1 MEYISIIFMFKW
13 LFYHWYSSTDTPSIV
28 SRVNIWS
35 YVNIKIFKSKIQ
47 NQIVYFILGL
57 NNLYLKELKIFYK
70 NSSFELFYFKILYIL
85 VFFIFFFWFLMLI

>member
-1 MEYISIIFMFKW
+1 MFKW
-13 LFYHWYSSTDTPSIV
+13 LFYHWYTSTDLPSIN

-35 YVNIKIFKSKIQ
+35 YVNIKIFKSKMQ

-70 NSSFELFYFKILYIL
+70 NSSFEVFYFRILYVLIFL
-85 VFFIFFFWFLMLI
+85 MFLSFFISVI

>member
-1 MEYISIIFMFKW
+1 MFKW
-13 LFYHWYSSTDTPSIV
+13 LFYHWYSSTDLPSIN

-35 YVNIKIFKSKIQ
+35 YVNIKIFKSKMQ

-70 NSSFELFYFKILYIL
+70 NSSFEVFYFKIIYII
-85 VFFIFFFWFLMLI
+85 IFLIFLLFLIFLF

>member
-1 MEYISIIFMFKW
+1 M
-13 LFYHWYSSTDTPSIV
+13 FYHWYTSTDLPSIN
-28 SRVNIWS
+28 SKINIWS

-70 NSSFELFYFKILYIL
+70 NSSFEIFYFRILYIL
-85 VFFIFFFWFLMLI
+85 IFLIFLSVFLIII

>member
-1 MEYISIIFMFKW
+1 MFKW
-13 LFYHWYSSTDTPSIV
+13 LFYHWYTSTDLPSIN

-35 YVNIKIFKSKIQ
+35 YVNIKIFKSKMQ

-70 NSSFELFYFKILYIL
+70 NSSFEIFYFKILYIL
-85 VFFIFFFWFLMLI
+85 IFLMFLCFFISII